1 MITNKIFTL
10 YIKSTGKNTF
20 LSLLQNNLIFNTNK
34 LILDKKQN
42 ILNTYSCGN
51 FGFKNRKKETAFA
64 CSFIVTKILLLII
77 NLKIKFF
84 HIVMKGIGLYRKII
98 LTTILTFLNEH
109 PDLKLLSITDLTQ
122 SSFNGC
128 SSKKR
133 KKH

>member
-1 MITNKIFTL
+1 MINKIFTL

-20 LSLLQNNLIFNTNK
+20 LSLLQNNLLFNTNRLVLNK
-34 LILDKKQN
+34 NQR
-42 ILNTYSCGN
+42 ILNTYSCGK

-77 NLKIKFF
+77 NLKIKFL
-84 HIVMKGIGLYRKII
+84 HIIMKGIGLYRKII
-98 LTTILTFLNEH
+98 LTTILTFLTEQRNH
-109 PDLKLLSITDLTQ
+109 LKLLSITDLTQ

-128 SSKKR
+128 SAKKR